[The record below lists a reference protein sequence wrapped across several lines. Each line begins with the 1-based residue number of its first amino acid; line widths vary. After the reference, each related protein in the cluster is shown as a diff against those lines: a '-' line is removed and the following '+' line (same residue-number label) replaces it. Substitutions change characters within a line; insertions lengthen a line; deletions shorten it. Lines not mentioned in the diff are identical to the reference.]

1 MQKPAVN
8 SDFKEPI
15 PAGLCKKK
23 HVKETQENYK
33 KEQIFQ
39 CIQLFKIKSRSKEGV
54 ALVVHTVVN
63 KFETGNVFF

>member
-23 HVKETQENYK
+23 HVKETQENYYVYSGASS
-33 KEQIFQ
+33 ES
-39 CIQLFKIKSRSKEGV
+39 SRS
-54 ALVVHTVVN
+54 L
-63 KFETGNVFF
+63 